1 MGNGAH
7 FLQAIN
13 IGRRAGQNEGVS
25 LLSLQTTSKRDVLI
39 GLGAALALGLVIF
52 TLVLVLEHP
61 GATPSPTLVLPSA
74 VPVITETVM
83 PEVTLLPEAIP
94 TSTLEPEPTPL
105 PTTVLTYTVQPND
118 TLWDIAVRFEVSVEA
133 LSSASNI
140 VGDNIW
146 PEQVLTI
153 PVAGAIVWA
162 STPAPA
168 STVTDETLSTPLA
181 AEVWTPSAIEGDL
194 ATEYPETLT
203 TERFALHFVPET
215 YPAQNA
221 AATAAM
227 VTHGLEHIEQ
237 TFAQPLTG
245 SFDVYAAGSI
255 FAAPN
260 QALRGFSVSASR
272 RYFFLH
278 DGTGS
283 LADQQYIVTHELT
296 HLYAWNVFGR
306 PVSAMLS
313 EGAAV
318 STGMSAVAGEGHL
331 PLQVFCAAYDLAG
344 LLPRVSGNLSF
355 QGHIRDLD
363 NYYAAGCF
371 VQYLLEL
378 YGPEKFAQLYPTG
391 DYSGVYGK
399 SLPTLESDWKAS
411 LAEYH
416 VEVTFEPETLVE
428 AVDAVAAA
436 YEQLFDNFRGTP
448 EEMRA
453 YRALDGARIALI
465 EGNFPD
471 VDTALA
477 KFRSELSS

>member
-1 MGNGAH
+1 MGNGVY
-7 FLQAIN
+7 FLPVIN
-13 IGRRAGQNEGVS
+13 IGRRAGRNEGV
-25 LLSLQTTSKRDVLI
+25 LLLNSQMISKRDILI
-39 GLGAALALGLVIF
+39 GLGAALALGLAILA
-52 TLVLVLEHP
+52 LVLILEHP
-61 GATPSPTLVLPSA
+61 GAAPSPTPALPSA
-74 VPVITETVM
+74 TSVITEIAILETTLV
-83 PEVTLLPEAIP
+83 PEVVSTA
-94 TSTLEPEPTPL
+94 TLEPEPTTAPV
-105 PTTVLTYTVQPND
+105 TVLTYTVQLND
-118 TLWDIAVRFEVSVEA
+118 TLWDLSMRFEVSVEA
-133 LSSASNI
+133 LSLASNI
-140 VGDNIW
+140 VGETIQ
-146 PEQVLTI
+146 PGQVLTI
-153 PVAGAIVWA
+153 PLAGAIV
-162 STPAPA
+162 SPPTPAPV
-168 STVTDETLSTPLA
+168 STVTDEPLSTPPA
-181 AEVWTPSAIEGDL
+181 AEMWVPSAIEGDL
-194 ATEYPETLT
+194 ALEYPETMA
-203 TERFALHFVPET
+203 TERFTLHFAPGT

-227 VTHGLEHIEQ
+227 VTRGLGHIEQ

-245 SFDVYAAGSI
+245 VFDVYVAGSI

-283 LADQQYIVTHELT
+283 SADQQYIATHELT

-331 PLQVFCAAYDLAG
+331 SLRAFCAAYDLAG
-344 LLPRVSGNLSF
+344 KLPRVSGNLSY
-355 QGHIRDLD
+355 QGHIRDLE

-371 VQYLLEL
+371 VQYLLDA

-399 SLPTLESDWKAS
+399 SLTALESDWVAS

-416 VEVTFEPETLVE
+416 AEVAFEPETLVE

-436 YEQLFDNFRGTP
+436 YERLFGSFRGTP

-453 YRALDGARIALI
+453 YRVLDGARIALI
-465 EGNFPD
+465 EGDFPE
-471 VDTALA
+471 VDAALA